1 MEKKTYTTAD
11 IRKALSV
18 VLRAESGS
26 EVSKEEYHEAEDMLE
41 DLHRALRAQKA
52 VLEYTSDAES
62 HRYEISV
69 KKL

>member
-26 EVSKEEYHEAEDMLE
+26 EVSKEEYHEVEDLLE
-41 DLHRALRAQKA
+41 DLHRALMTTHSAI
-52 VLEYTSDAES
+52 EYTSDAES

-69 KKL
+69 RKP